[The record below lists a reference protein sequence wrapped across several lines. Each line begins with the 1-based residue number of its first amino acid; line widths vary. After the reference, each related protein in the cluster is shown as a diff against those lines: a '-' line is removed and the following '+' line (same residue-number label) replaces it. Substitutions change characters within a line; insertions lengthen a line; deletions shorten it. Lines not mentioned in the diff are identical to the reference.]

1 MKIFLIRARENISRL
16 IDILATKIKSNLT
29 KAHDSSTNLK
39 KKKKIVLI
47 SIFQRLKFK
56 TYYIILSTNILFTS
70 SPFPLLSTCSFNQN
84 KKYQCP
90 VNDFPILADH
100 INFNPFIMNRDL
112 PYSQFFF
119 PSFQPVSPSTSGPPP
134 VTDTDSFKTR
144 GTGL

>member
-39 KKKKIVLI
+39 KKKKKNSSHFNIPT
-47 SIFQRLKFK
+47 FK
-56 TYYIILSTNILFTS
+56 IQNILYNFINEHIVYF
-70 SPFPLLSTCSFNQN
+70 FPLLSTCSFNQN